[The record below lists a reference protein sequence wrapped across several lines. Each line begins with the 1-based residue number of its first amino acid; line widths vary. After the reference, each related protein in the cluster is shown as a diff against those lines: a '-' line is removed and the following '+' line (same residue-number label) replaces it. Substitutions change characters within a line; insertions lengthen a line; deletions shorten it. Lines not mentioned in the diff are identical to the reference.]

1 MSPSRRRA
9 ALVLVGA
16 SLAWSCTAAF
26 AASQLF
32 KCVEGG
38 RTVYQQQA
46 CSPSSQPEPPPGMAA
61 KASAPAS
68 LAKASAPAGQATLVS
83 QSKLKTPPSP
93 ASSALATPR

>member
-1 MSPSRRRA
+1 V
-9 ALVLVGA
+9 LVLVGA
-16 SLAWSCTAAF
+16 SLIWSCTAAF

-46 CSPSSQPEPPPGMAA
+46 CSPSAQPEPAPGTPA
-61 KASAPAS
+61 KGSAPAS
-68 LAKASAPAGQATLVS
+68 MAKASAPAGPATLVS
-83 QSKLKTPPSP
+83 QGKVKTPSSP

>member
-16 SLAWSCTAAF
+16 SLTWSCTAAF

-46 CSPSSQPEPPPGMAA
+46 CSPSSQPEPPPGTAT
-61 KASAPAS
+61 KASAPTS
-68 LAKASAPAGQATLVS
+68 MAKASAPAGQATLVS
-83 QSKLKTPPSP
+83 QGKVKMPPSP